1 MTYGKFSVC
10 LIPKFSCNRCRLRG
24 VCTFGGATERR
35 YRMNHF
41 IKAGF
46 GAAFLTLFICGFAAA
61 QASAPV
67 KPAPAAN
74 ALVTSTEEFKTT
86 SAKLVPLQE
95 AEVKSAIEKL
105 EQLRQLVADGL
116 VARNELDGGEAAVK
130 AAQAKLDATR
140 QQIADADR
148 LIAETKA
155 ADERAKKQAAKNALA
170 LAQAKNI
177 RNLTTPT
184 MLRYNGF

>member
-1 MTYGKFSVC
+1 
-10 LIPKFSCNRCRLRG
+10 
-24 VCTFGGATERR
+24 
-35 YRMNHF
+35 MNHF

-61 QASAPV
+61 QTSAPA

-95 AEVKSAIEKL
+95 AEVKAASEKL

-116 VARNELDGGEAAVK
+116 VARNELDSGEAAVK

-148 LIAETKA
+148 LIAETEA
-155 ADERAKKQAAKNALA
+155 ADELAKIGRAHV
-170 LAQAKNI
+170 
-177 RNLTTPT
+177 
-184 MLRYNGF
+184 